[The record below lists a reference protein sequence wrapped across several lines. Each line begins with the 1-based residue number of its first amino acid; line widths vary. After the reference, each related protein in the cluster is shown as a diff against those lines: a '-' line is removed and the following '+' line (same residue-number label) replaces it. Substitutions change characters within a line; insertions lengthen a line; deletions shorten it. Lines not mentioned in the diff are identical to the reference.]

1 MQVSRCICLK
11 LRAVGMHMKSVL
23 AFIVML
29 CVYSNPASA
38 GIAWQPWSMTAF
50 SEAKASRK
58 PVFLYLEATW
68 CHWCHV
74 MQATTFENVAV
85 QRVLAR
91 DYVVLRVD
99 HDANP
104 LLANRY
110 RDYGWPALI
119 FYAPDGQEI
128 VKRAGYVESADF
140 LRLLEAIVKDPTP
153 ETQAPRLQT
162 ASTAQLSAAQRT
174 DLLARHRSA
183 YDDALGGL
191 RIPQK
196 YLERDSVEYD
206 LLHADDAAARRRA
219 TQTLTAAQALIDPAW
234 GGMYQYSTHGNWAH
248 PHYEKLMRTQ
258 AGALRLYALAYR
270 KLQRAQDRRTA
281 DSVRDYLFK
290 FLRDRESGAFYVSQ
304 DADLKP
310 GQKSAGYFALGDAA
324 RRKLGL
330 PRVDR
335 NLYSD
340 ANGLAAEALALHAL
354 YTQQPGSLDAAISA
368 LDWVLQHR
376 QGPLGGLRHGAK
388 AEAVEYL
395 SDNLAVAQ
403 AALVLY
409 RATAERRWLAQA
421 QRLADHMA
429 STFTLTE
436 GGLASASPHASVLP
450 PLPVLAENLGAA
462 RFFDLMHAYSG
473 QPAHRAAAESALRW
487 AIASDAAHPAID
499 EAGLLLAAE
508 DMERP
513 PLHLTVVGSKKDPQ
527 AQALYR
533 VAAGVPASH
542 LRVEWLDA
550 AEGPLANQDVQYP
563 KLQRAAGFSCEANR
577 CSAPRFTPEDYSAAI
592 ERLSSKR

>member
-1 MQVSRCICLK
+1 
-11 LRAVGMHMKSVL
+11 MKSVL
-23 AFIVML
+23 ALIVVL
-29 CVYSNPASA
+29 CVYNNPASA
-38 GIAWQPWSMTAF
+38 GIAWQPWSTKAF
-50 SEAKASRK
+50 SVAKESRK

-74 MQATTFENVAV
+74 MQATTFEDAAV
-85 QRVLAR
+85 QGVLAR
-91 DYVVLRVD
+91 NYIVLRVD

-119 FYAPDGQEI
+119 FFSPDGQEI
-128 VKRAGYVESADF
+128 VKRAGFIESADF
-140 LRLLEAIVKDPTP
+140 LRLLAAIVKDPTP
-153 ETQAPRLQT
+153 ETQTTRLQA
-162 ASTAQLSAAQRT
+162 ASTALLSAAQRT
-174 DLLARHRSA
+174 NLLARHRSA
-183 YDDALGGL
+183 YDEAWGGL
-191 RIPQK
+191 RTPQK

-206 LLHADDAAARRRA
+206 LLHAENPAARRRA
-219 TQTLTAAQALIDPAW
+219 TQTLTAAQALIDPVW
-234 GGMYQYSTHGNWAH
+234 GGMYQYSTHGDWVH
-248 PHYEKLMRTQ
+248 PHFEKLMRTQ
-258 AGALRLYALAYR
+258 AGALRLYSMAYR
-270 KLQRAQDRRTA
+270 KLQREEDRRAA
-281 DSVRDYLFK
+281 DAVRDYLYQ
-290 FLRDRESGAFYVSQ
+290 FLRDGKSGAFHVSQ

-310 GQKSAGYFALGDAA
+310 GRKSADYFARDDAA

-354 YTQQPGSLDAAISA
+354 YTQQPGSLEAATQA
-368 LDWVLQHR
+368 LDWVLRHR
-376 QGPLGGLRHGAK
+376 KGPLGGLRHGTSTNT
-388 AEAVEYL
+388 VEYL

-421 QRLADHMA
+421 QRLADHMVK
-429 STFTLTE
+429 TFTLAE
-436 GGLASASPHASVLP
+436 GGLASASPHDSVLP

-462 RFFDLMHAYSG
+462 RFFNLMHAYSG
-473 QPAHRAAAESALRW
+473 QPAHRAAAESAQRW
-487 AIASDAAHPAID
+487 AIASDAADPAID

-508 DMERP
+508 EMERP

-533 VAAGVPASH
+533 VAAAVPASH

-550 AEGPLANQDVQYP
+550 AEGPLSNQDVQYP
-563 KLQRAAGFSCEANR
+563 SLKRAAGFSCEARR

-592 ERLSSKR
+592 EQLRSKR